1 MYRAVTASFNTVWF
15 PSVMTVVESLV
26 HWTVVAGPP
35 VEIQARVNE
44 SSEWRV
50 KVISSTITTLPA
62 YIDKRVSNFADLLSF
77 RNVLAG

>member
-1 MYRAVTASFNTVWF
+1 MYRAVTGSFNTVWF
-15 PSVMTVVESLV
+15 PSATVVESLV

-50 KVISSTITTLPA
+50 KVISSAITTLPA
-62 YIDKRVSNFADLLSF
+62 YKDKRVSNFADLLNF